1 MPRRVPRKPRPK
13 KTNVPKGYDSTW
25 EYNIHQTILQE
36 WKHHWDKIDYIV
48 EHTYEPDFVKVING
62 QTILLEAK
70 GRFWDYAEYSKYIW
84 IREALKEQIGE
95 LELVFLFQ
103 KPFAP
108 MPGAKIRKN
117 GTKRTHAEWAETNN
131 FTWYS
136 EETLP
141 KEWITDEL

>member
-1 MPRRVPRKPRPK
+1 VARKPRKVRPK
-13 KTNVPKGYDSTW
+13 KINVPKGYDSRW
-25 EYNIHQTILQE
+25 EYDIHNSVLKEWEHHTSNIEYT
-36 WKHHWDKIDYIV
+36 V
-48 EHTYEPDFVKVING
+48 SHTYQTDFIKTIDG
-62 QTILLEAK
+62 KIILLEAK

>member
-13 KTNVPKGYDSTW
+13 KVNVPKGYDSRW
-25 EYNIHQTILQE
+25 EYEIHQSFLKSWQ
-36 WKHHWDKIDYIV
+36 HHKEYIDYVV
-48 EHTYEPDFVKVING
+48 EHKYEPDFIKVING

-84 IREALKEQIGE
+84 IRESLKEQVGE
-95 LELVFLFQ
+95 FELVFLFQ
-103 KPFAP
+103 KPYAP
-108 MPGAKIRKN
+108 MPQAKKRKD

-141 KEWITDEL
+141 KEWRT